1 MSLPRCAASD
11 MGGVARF
18 RLPGFGVGRLLH
30 CNNVAPDDY
39 CMYNY
44 NIGDDTT
51 PAYRRLMSPAW
62 HRTAS
67 VFR

>member
-1 MSLPRCAASD
+1 
-11 MGGVARF
+11 MGGFARF
-18 RLPGFGVGRLLH
+18 RLAGFGFGRILH
-30 CNNVAPDDY
+30 CNNRVPDDY
-39 CMYNY
+39 CNYN

-62 HRTAS
+62 QRTAS